1 MDKDNK
7 TTSSS
12 TPLNGSSGL
21 SKLSIFIGAFI
32 AFMTLISLIILGYSV
47 ENYNSI
53 NTMDSCTNPAVVVS
67 PNPKVSLPDATCNPV
82 CNFQSYPT
90 DAERKSRFTSQVL
103 QSLMGD
109 MYVTLNTVSNTN
121 TLIST
126 NQGAINLAQQKLCDL
141 TNATNTVNTIFQY
154 NPPNLTRIITTVPDQ
169 NGKYAGC
176 TTLPTTVPSYD
187 YLIRGESYYGQV
199 TLLGKNYYGSYVPIF
214 DMYTSIIIGAY
225 FTGAP
230 L

>member
-1 MDKDNK
+1 
-7 TTSSS
+7 
-12 TPLNGSSGL
+12 
-21 SKLSIFIGAFI
+21 
-32 AFMTLISLIILGYSV
+32 
-47 ENYNSI
+47 
-53 NTMDSCTNPAVVVS
+53 
-67 PNPKVSLPDATCNPV
+67 
-82 CNFQSYPT
+82 
-90 DAERKSRFTSQVL
+90 
-103 QSLMGD
+103 MGD
-109 MYVTLNTVSNTN
+109 MYVTLNTVTNTN